1 MCFLIN
7 RKGFIYLFFFSL
19 QVLEADDLLN
29 GLEVV
34 VLEVDQWYQVVE
46 AEDGVGDALQVAAD
60 ELQLRQVGPEKV
72 LKVI

>member
-46 AEDGVGDALQVAAD
+46 AEDGVGDVLQVAAD

>member
-19 QVLEADDLLN
+19 QVLEADNLLN

-46 AEDGVGDALQVAAD
+46 AEDGVGDVLQVAAD